1 MPDSCTHV
9 YVHYVW
15 TTWSRKPLIS
25 AELRRRIY
33 ACIAAKCEELRCELL
48 EIGGTEDHV
57 HVLAR
62 VHSLVSVAE
71 LAKGMKGASSHLV
84 NHDLA
89 PDGFFRWQGNY
100 GAFSISEREIGPV
113 RDYIRRQE
121 EHHANDLLRPEWE
134 QILEIRPPLAPA
146 DPPRLLNAPSLTQ
159 ETAV

>member
-9 YVHYVW
+9 YVHLVW
-15 TTWSRKPLIS
+15 TTWDRAPLIT
-25 AELRRRIY
+25 AGLRRRVY

-48 EIGGTEDHV
+48 EIGGTEDHM

-89 PDGFFRWQGNY
+89 PGGFFRWQGNY
-100 GAFSISEREIGPV
+100 GAFSVGEREIQPV

-121 EHHANDLLRPEWE
+121 EHHANDSLRPEWE
-134 QILEIRPPLAPA
+134 QSAELQEASASRHAMRPLIPLP
-146 DPPRLLNAPSLTQ
+146 
-159 ETAV
+159 

>member
-1 MPDSCTHV
+1 MPASCTHV
-9 YVHYVW
+9 YVQFVW
-15 TTWSRKPLIS
+15 TTWDRAPLIT
-25 AELRRRIY
+25 AGLRRRVY

-62 VHSLVSVAE
+62 VHSLVAVAE

-100 GAFSISEREIGPV
+100 GAFSVGEREIAAL
-113 RDYIRRQE
+113 REYIRRQE
-121 EHHANDLLRPEWE
+121 EH
-134 QILEIRPPLAPA
+134 
-146 DPPRLLNAPSLTQ
+146 
-159 ETAV
+159 